1 MVWETSEQFAEI
13 KDDDGDACE
22 DLKAVRQWFKQSFK
36 EVKKNKAYSVR
47 AVNVSAYGATVVNLD
62 QRGRLTTP
70 VYNYLKS
77 YPEPL
82 AEQFYAAYG
91 GRKALASKLRHRRWV
106 CLTLGYNSTGL
117 KHHRSPALEQTS
129 RTLHLPQYFTYLLH
143 GKMYSEMTSLGCH
156 TGLWDF

>member
-1 MVWETSEQFAEI
+1 MEPAVAVFDLGKTNKKLLLLNRDYEVVWETSEQFAEI

-82 AEQFYAAYG
+82 AEAVLRRLRGSGSLQHPNFITGDGYA
-91 GRKALASKLRHRRWV
+91 
-106 CLTLGYNSTGL
+106 
-117 KHHRSPALEQTS
+117 
-129 RTLHLPQYFTYLLH
+129 
-143 GKMYSEMTSLGCH
+143 
-156 TGLWDF
+156 